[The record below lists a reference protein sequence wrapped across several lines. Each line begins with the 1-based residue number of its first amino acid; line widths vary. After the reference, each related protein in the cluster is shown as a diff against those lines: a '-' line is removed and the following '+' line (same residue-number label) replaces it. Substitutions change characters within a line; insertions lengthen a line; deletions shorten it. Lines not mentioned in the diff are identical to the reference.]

1 MKQDIS
7 RCMRQASFAL
17 PGLLPSSRTHPRLA
31 PSAALFRRFAASA
44 PRSPPFSPANRMWRV
59 HCFGQGPQGSVTTV
73 TRPAQIKPRCSETET
88 TQAPAPK
95 ERKNAAHGAS
105 RGSDADDLT
114 KPRRGERN
122 SRGLRADLAKQRTKL
137 INFRVS
143 QTFCCT
149 RAHTSAINNSPR
161 ADVWPAGVFVASLG
175 IVRHLSLQRAIK
187 FSIVPATGL
196 HSESKHFRRVPSK
209 QGPPT
214 RIFSQ
219 FLSSVLGCRKMAV
232 AKCVRRKWR
241 FTPTGRPYCCAY
253 SSAQRKKPPPTRKS
267 IFDFVDHL
275 RVRRSSPI
283 GKGTTSSRAAKLR
296 LGLGL

>member
-1 MKQDIS
+1 MKQGIS

-31 PSAALFRRFAASA
+31 PWAALFRRFAASA

-149 RAHTSAINNSPR
+149 RAHTSAINSSPR

-175 IVRHLSLQRAIK
+175 IVRHLSL
-187 FSIVPATGL
+187 L
-196 HSESKHFRRVPSK
+196 ESNLNRPGHGTSFGKQTFPKGTFK

-219 FLSSVLGCRKMAV
+219 FFVFRSACAESGVYPDRKA
-232 AKCVRRKWR
+232 
-241 FTPTGRPYCCAY
+241 
-253 SSAQRKKPPPTRKS
+253 
-267 IFDFVDHL
+267 ILL
-275 RVRRSSPI
+275 RVSERPNAEPPSQAVVIPNGFTVRN
-283 GKGTTSSRAAKLR
+283 LL
-296 LGLGL
+296 LGLLAALLLPRPAKFPMWKSSGNSVGSDH